1 MEEGC
6 IGSRSVYGRVSL
18 DRLFAP
24 KGLVSQTR
32 NVDPRGISMSG
43 YISLTQVGL

>member
-6 IGSRSVYGRVSL
+6 SGGSSVQSRVSL
-18 DRLFAP
+18 GKLVGP

-32 NVDPRGISMSG
+32 PVDPRGISMSG
-43 YISLTQVGL
+43 